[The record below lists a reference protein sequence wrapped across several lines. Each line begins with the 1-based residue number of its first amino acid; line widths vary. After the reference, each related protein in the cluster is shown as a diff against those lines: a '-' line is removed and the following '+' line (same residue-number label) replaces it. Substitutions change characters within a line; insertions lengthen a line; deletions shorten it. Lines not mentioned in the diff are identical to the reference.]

1 MRALVICFALLAA
14 GPSWA
19 TEAFVSDGDT
29 LVLDG
34 KTFRLDGIEAPQTD
48 QTCLDETGAVWR
60 CGIDARDALKAHLG
74 SRNVRCD
81 DAGPD
86 AVYQKRRLVVCRVE
100 GETVSLNQWL
110 VREGWALVD
119 TNWRFKADENDARY
133 ARKGLWKGCFV
144 SPQLL
149 RRYTKNVA
157 KLLGAACPADDD
169 WNVLSKLFPDYPTM
183 PPGCSI
189 KGKLAA
195 RALVSGNR
203 GIYHIETCRSYQRTK
218 KPERWFCSEQEARAE
233 GFRKSYRC

>member
-14 GPSWA
+14 GPTWA

-34 KTFRLDGIEAPQTD
+34 KIFRLDGIEAPQTD
-48 QTCLDETGAVWR
+48 QTCLDESRAVWR
-60 CGIDARDALKAHLG
+60 CGVEARNALKAYLG
-74 SRNVRCD
+74 SRSVRCD

-86 AVYQKRRLVVCRVE
+86 AAYQKRRLAVCRVE
-100 GETVSLNQWL
+100 GETGSLNQWL

-119 TNWRFKADENDARY
+119 TNWRFKADENDARF

-149 RRYTKNVA
+149 RRYTRNVA

-169 WNVLSKLFPDYPTM
+169 WNVLSTLFPDYPTM

-203 GIYHIETCRSYQRTK
+203 GIYHMESCRSYQRTK
-218 KPERWFCSEQEARAE
+218 KPERWFCSEEEARAE